1 MILLLAPDTPDR
13 AEVAA
18 FLTERRQLFTAMD
31 PYTAD
36 AVKVA
41 RAEGFGA
48 IIVDLIAPDAIK
60 FLKKYAGQPDRVP
73 VVCIADRR
81 QPSASSEALRLGA
94 IDIVTRPFRA
104 DEVMTALANAREFS
118 AAAERNNDLAAPPLD
133 VPVDGVFGASP
144 VMRDVLGIVRRVAA
158 SRCAVLLVGER
169 GTGREMV
176 ARTIHGHGPRRH
188 NPFIRIACDD
198 GASEQELGPLL
209 NGSPRDGAT
218 VYLDNVGD
226 LPLDLQIRL
235 EDYLRRAS
243 GGPADGMRFL
253 AGAQPRFHD
262 RVERGIVRADFADA
276 LSVVRID
283 LPPLRQRPQDIPLLA
298 LFFLKEACRRN
309 TAPLKTFSR
318 SALML
323 LAALPWPGNA
333 SELRSLCERIAVL
346 VPRGVVL
353 LEDVLAHVRF
363 DGVEALGGPK
373 ETLRQ
378 ARDRFERDYV
388 AAVLQQHRGRMGAA
402 ARHLGIERTNLYRKI
417 KQLNIRWVAEA

>member
-13 AEVAA
+13 AQLAA
-18 FLTERRQLFTAMD
+18 FLTERRQPFTAID
-31 PYTAD
+31 PCTAD
-36 AVKVA
+36 AAKVGKA
-41 RAEGFGA
+41 QGFTA
-48 IIVDLIAPDAIK
+48 IITDLISPEAIK
-60 FLKKYAGQPDRVP
+60 FLKKYSGQPDRVP

-81 QPSASSEALRLGA
+81 QPAASSEALRLGA

-104 DEVMTALANAREFS
+104 DEVMAALANAREFS
-118 AAAERNNDLAAPPLD
+118 AVAERTDEVPPPVD

-144 VMRDVLGIVRRVAA
+144 VMREVLGIVRRVAA

-188 NPFIRIACDD
+188 NPFIHIACDD

-226 LPLDLQIRL
+226 LPTDLQVRL
-235 EDYLRRAS
+235 EEYLRRAS

-253 AGAQPRFHD
+253 AGAQPRFYE
-262 RVERGIVRADFADA
+262 RVERGLVRADFADA

-298 LFFLKEACRRN
+298 VFFLKDACRRN
-309 TAPLKTFSR
+309 NAPLKTFSR

-323 LAALPWPGNA
+323 LSALPWAGNA

-353 LEDVLAHVRF
+353 LEDVLANVRF

-388 AAVLQQHRGRMGAA
+388 TAVLQQHRGRMGAA

-417 KQLNIRWVAEA
+417 KQLSIRWIGES